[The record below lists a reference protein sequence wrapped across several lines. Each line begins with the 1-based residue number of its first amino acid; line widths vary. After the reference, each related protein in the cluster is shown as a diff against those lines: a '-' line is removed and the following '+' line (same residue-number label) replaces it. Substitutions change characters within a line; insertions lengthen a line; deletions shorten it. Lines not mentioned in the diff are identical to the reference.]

1 MLGQSRTQIRAI
13 LLDPIVSVRSV
24 QNGNVRFKR
33 KWRWCRR
40 NWLER
45 EGTEAAQVN
54 GEPEVWRA
62 ESAFHIS
69 TVTLQTCPTDFWCKL
84 SPVLWIADSAH
95 RVSGVA
101 TNSSRSRASS
111 PVRERLEFA
120 MAKSRGTPLHL
131 PFRSL
136 SRNTEIASAIS
147 CASAMLA

>member
-1 MLGQSRTQIRAI
+1 M
-13 LLDPIVSVRSV
+13 LDPSGSIRSE
-24 QNGNVRFKR
+24 QSSNVRFRR
-33 KWRWCRR
+33 KGRWPRR

-45 EGTEAAQVN
+45 EGTETARGA
-54 GEPEVWRA
+54 GEAEVWRA
-62 ESAFHIS
+62 ESAFHTS
-69 TVTLQTCPTDFWCKL
+69 TVTLQTCQTDFWCKL
-84 SPVLWIADSAH
+84 CPVLWIATSAH
-95 RVSGVA
+95 RVLGVA

-136 SRNTEIASAIS
+136 SRNTEIASAIC